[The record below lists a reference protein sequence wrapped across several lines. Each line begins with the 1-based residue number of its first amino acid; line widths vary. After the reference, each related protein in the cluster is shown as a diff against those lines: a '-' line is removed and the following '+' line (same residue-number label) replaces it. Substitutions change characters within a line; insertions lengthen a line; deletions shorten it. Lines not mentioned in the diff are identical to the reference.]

1 MNVEL
6 LIGLFLFVLAAVSVA
21 GYVFV
26 LRPSRNE
33 RGTASIPA
41 LINLDHLTINQPEMP
56 GAQGAVADLFR
67 LIGEAMPG
75 RQKRANEARQ
85 KLIIAGYRWP
95 SAVSIFLGIKSASAL
110 MLAAACIWA
119 SVVFQ
124 PGADPFQLLLAA
136 ICGAGFGF
144 LLPDPVLDRLAKR
157 RVERIRRGL
166 PAALDLMVLSIEA
179 GQGLDAAILD
189 TSRALRT
196 THPDLATEFTQLHLE
211 LRANTT
217 RAEAL
222 RNFAERSNDMEL
234 KKFTNLLIDTD
245 RFGSSLGPAL
255 KTHAR
260 YLRIRFRQMAQ
271 EKARKVG
278 VKLIFPVFFLIFPS
292 VILVTLGP
300 AVILIFTQ
308 MQHLME

>member
-1 MNVEL
+1 MTADL
-6 LIGLFLFVLAAVSVA
+6 LIGLFLFVLAAVSAV

-26 LRPSRNE
+26 LRPARTDAGNE
-33 RGTASIPA
+33 GGAGLIPTPIA
-41 LINLDHLTINQPEMP
+41 LDEPELP
-56 GAQGAVADLFR
+56 GAQGAVAALLR

-75 RQKRANEARQ
+75 GEEQANAARQ

-95 SAVSIFLGIKSASAL
+95 SAVSIFLGIKAASAL
-110 MLAAACIWA
+110 MLAAAGIWA
-119 SVVFQ
+119 AVTFRSD
-124 PGADPFQLLLAA
+124 ADLLQISLAA
-136 ICGAGFGF
+136 ICGSGFGF
-144 LLPDPVLDRLAKR
+144 LLPDRVLDRLAKQ
-157 RVERIRRGL
+157 RVERMRRGL
-166 PAALDLMVLSIEA
+166 PAALDLMVLAIEA

-189 TSRALRT
+189 TSRGLRA
-196 THPDLATEFTQLHLE
+196 THPELAAEFTQLQLE

-222 RNFAERSNDMEL
+222 RNFAERSKDMEL
-234 KKFTNLLIDTD
+234 RKFTNLLIDTD
-245 RFGSSLGPAL
+245 RFGTSLGPAL

>member
-1 MNVEL
+1 MTAPL
-6 LIGLFLFVLAAVSVA
+6 LIGLFLFVMAAISAV

-26 LRPSRNE
+26 LKPSRNDG
-33 RGTASIPA
+33 GTIQIPTPLA
-41 LINLDHLTINQPEMP
+41 LDQHELP
-56 GAQGAVADLFR
+56 GPHAAVADIFR

-75 RQKRANEARQ
+75 SQEQANAARQ

-95 SAVSIFLGIKSASAL
+95 SAVSVFLGIKYATAV
-110 MLAAACIWA
+110 MLAAAGVWA
-119 SVVFQ
+119 AVTFR
-124 PGADPFQLLLAA
+124 PDADLMQIILSA
-136 ICGAGFGF
+136 ICGVGFGF
-144 LLPDPVLDRLAKR
+144 LLPERVLAGLATK
-157 RVERIRRGL
+157 RVERLRRGL
-166 PAALDLMVLSIEA
+166 PAALDLLVLAIEA

-189 TSRALRT
+189 TSRGLRA
-196 THPDLATEFTQLHLE
+196 THPDLAAEFTQLQLE

-222 RNFAERSNDMEL
+222 RNFSERSKDMEL
-234 KKFTNLLIDTD
+234 RKFVNLLIDTD
-245 RFGSSLGPAL
+245 RFGTSLGPAL

-260 YLRIRFRQMAQ
+260 YLRIRFRQIAQ
-271 EKARKVG
+271 ERARKVG

-308 MQHLME
+308 MQHLLE